1 MSAPTSLDLLGRR
14 RSPATGSGDR
24 AGRSSRTK
32 GRRYPPDPPRTEEII
47 AVMRCCGDGLHGLR
61 ARGLIAVLWR
71 SGLRVQEALDL
82 TELDLDRRRG
92 SLLVRR
98 GKGGRRREVGMGR
111 LGLRAIGA
119 VAASARADADRPV
132 VLRDQRP
139 LVRSS
144 VRASAARADGA
155 SSGG

>member
-47 AVMRCCGDGLHGLR
+47 AVMRCCGDGLHGSR

-82 TELDLDRRRG
+82 TELDLDRCRG

-98 GKGGRRREVGMGR
+98 GKGGRRREVGMDDWGFKQ
-111 LGLRAIGA
+111 IGA
-119 VAASARADADRPV
+119 VAGERASRCRSARC
-132 VLRDQRP
+132 
-139 LVRSS
+139 
-144 VRASAARADGA
+144 SA
-155 SSGG
+155 